1 MVPLVVT
8 LLRISFLVF
17 LWILVLIIVMSMR
30 RDLGV
35 GKRARIQPAGAP
47 AGPSGSSGPGAGM
60 PSQPSQAPRNIAH
73 ALVVVEGPGAGTSV
87 RLAASPILLG
97 RAQEASLV
105 LMDDYASSRHAR
117 LFPQGTRWFLED
129 LGSTNGTYVD
139 EVQLTRA
146 QPIEVGQR
154 IRIGKTVME
163 LRP

>member
-8 LLRISFLVF
+8 LLRLAFIVF

-35 GKRARIQPAGAP
+35 GKRTRIQHAGAA
-47 AGPSGSSGPGAGM
+47 AGPSGPAPGM
-60 PSQPSQAPRNIAH
+60 PATPSSPPRQIAH
-73 ALVVVEGPGAGTSV
+73 ALVVVDGPGVGTSV

-105 LMDDYASSRHAR
+105 LADDYASSRHAR

-139 EVQLTRA
+139 EMQLTRA
-146 QPIEVGQR
+146 QPVEIGQR